1 MDQRTGADLEEWRGA
16 PYASMRL
23 PKLGKRTWSRKS
35 ARTLFLSVAALVF
48 VRFIPFATAG
58 PEPLPPAAE
67 TDTVLATPADE
78 ITRAVWAN
86 GVSDVKQATAKQF
99 IRAFSAVL
107 VRVGAKEIPSYV
119 CAAIKLR
126 PDLAPQITEAALVAR
141 AGQQHNQIERQISCE
156 EVNAIIRAA
165 IACTPDARDA
175 IVCAAVNAVPG
186 LRRCI
191 LAAAGVKENELAF
204 FHPPCIHS
212 GDIVT
217 TVLGTINPRDISS
230 PGPGKVSSPEQ
241 PPGP

>member
-126 PDLAPQITEAALVAR
+126 PDLAPQITTAALEAR
-141 AGQQHNQIERQISCE
+141 TGQHFNQIEGQISCE
-156 EVNAIIRAA
+156 EVTAIIRAA
-165 IACTPDARDA
+165 IAAAPRARDA
-175 IVCAAVNAVPG
+175 IVCAALGVAPA
-186 LRRCI
+186 LRGCI
-191 LAAAGVKENELAF
+191 LAAAGVKESDLAF
-204 FHPPCIHS
+204 FQPPCIDAVNITS
-212 GDIVT
+212 T
-217 TVLGTINPRDISS
+217 ALGSINPRTISS
-230 PGPGKVSSPEQ
+230 PSISSPEQ